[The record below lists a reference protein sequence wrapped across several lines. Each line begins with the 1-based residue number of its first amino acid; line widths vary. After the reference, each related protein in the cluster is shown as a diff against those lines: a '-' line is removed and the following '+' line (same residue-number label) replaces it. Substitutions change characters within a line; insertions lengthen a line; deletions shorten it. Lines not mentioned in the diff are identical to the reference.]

1 MPLVV
6 IGRWYYSTWA
16 GALRA
21 TAANPNPL
29 PLRERYAV
37 LLIAFSFGQHLNA
50 LKLLY
55 LLPQHLFA
63 AVWPSLG
70 LGDLVDGLFPVI
82 PFVAINYRLVFNS
95 GKHKRLMDSTRYTN
109 STGHAF
115 MWCVA
120 FSAVLFLGEIVS
132 LMGTSNNPGLAARLL
147 S

>member
-1 MPLVV
+1 M
-6 IGRWYYSTWA
+6 IIDRWYYSTWA

-37 LLIAFSFGQHLNA
+37 LLIAFSFGQYLNT
-50 LKLLY
+50 LTLLY

-70 LGDLVDGLFPVI
+70 LGYLVDGLIPVI
-82 PFVAINYRLVFNS
+82 PFVVINYLLVFNS
-95 GKHKRLMDSTRYTN
+95 GKHQRLMDSTRYTN
-109 STGHAF
+109 TTGHAF
-115 MWCVA
+115 MWYFA
-120 FSAVLFLGEIVS
+120 ISAVLFLGEIVC
-132 LMGTSNNPGLAARLL
+132 LKALA

>member
-1 MPLVV
+1 M
-6 IGRWYYSTWA
+6 IIDRWYYSTWA

-37 LLIAFSFGQHLNA
+37 LLIAFSFGQYLNT
-50 LKLLY
+50 LTLLY

-70 LGDLVDGLFPVI
+70 LGYLVDGLIPVI
-82 PFVAINYRLVFNS
+82 PFVVINYLLVFNG

-109 STGHAF
+109 TTGHAF
-115 MWCVA
+115 MWYFA
-120 FSAVLFLGEIVS
+120 ISAMLFLGEIA
-132 LMGTSNNPGLAARLL
+132 LTS
-147 S
+147 